1 MKFWPCSVR
10 LKFQTEGEDEKD
22 YVFCATFGGRGLGV

>member
-1 MKFWPCSVR
+1 VFAR

-22 YVFCATFGGRGLGV
+22 YIFCATFGGRGVDGEI